1 MANLKLKLVL
11 LLFFALILQG
21 CASLPST
28 EVMQSEAATF
38 QLPKLPAPGK
48 ALVYVVRPSA
58 IGALVRFNIFV
69 DSKDD
74 SSEVGYTRGGQYI
87 YFGVTPGSHKIY
99 SNAENWAEMT
109 ITAKPGEVIYLQQEP
124 AFGIIMARNN
134 IFKVEDHQGKY
145 YVKTLSL
152 GELIK
157 PEGLPSPA
165 PAILTP
171 APIQSITPINNIN
184 PADKLE
190 QLDSLRKRGLI
201 TQKDYDAKKAEILKN
216 L

>member
-1 MANLKLKLVL
+1 M
-11 LLFFALILQG
+11 
-21 CASLPST
+21 
-28 EVMQSEAATF
+28 
-38 QLPKLPAPGK
+38 
-48 ALVYVVRPSA
+48 YVVRPSA

-157 PEGLPSPA
+157 PEGLPGSAAVIP
-165 PAILTP
+165 TP
-171 APIQSITPINNIN
+171 TPIPSTTRINHIN

-190 QLDSLRKRGLI
+190 QLDALKKRGLI

>member
-1 MANLKLKLVL
+1 MSTLKFK
-11 LLFFALILQG
+11 LLFLSAITLLLQG

-28 EVMQSEAATF
+28 EVMKAETASF
-38 QLPKLPAPGK
+38 QLPKLPDSGK

-58 IGALVRFNIFV
+58 IGAIVRFNIFV

-74 SSEVGYTRGGQYI
+74 SAEVGYTRGGQYI
-87 YFGVTPGSHKIY
+87 YFSVIPGTHKIY

-109 ITAKPGEVIYLQQEP
+109 ISAKPGEVIYLQQEP

-134 IFKVEDHQGKY
+134 IFKIEDHQGKY

-157 PEGLPSPA
+157 PDGLPGQVLTRAPQAIEQPSNLSPNVS
-165 PAILTP
+165 PV
-171 APIQSITPINNIN
+171 
-184 PADKLE
+184 DKLG
-190 QLDSLRKRGLI
+190 QLDDLKKRGLI
-201 TQKDYDAKKAEILKN
+201 TQKDYDAKKTEILKS

>member
-1 MANLKLKLVL
+1 MTYLKLKLVL
-11 LLFFALILQG
+11 LAFSALVLQG

-69 DSKDD
+69 DSKED
-74 SSEVGYTRGGQYI
+74 SAEVGYTRGGQYI
-87 YFGVTPGSHKIY
+87 YFGITPGSHKIY

-109 ITAKPGEVIYLQQEP
+109 INAKPGEIIYLQQEP

-145 YVKTLSL
+145 YVKTLSV

-157 PEGLPSPA
+157 PEGLPGLGFVSASQA
-165 PAILTP
+165 PSQATSRN
-171 APIQSITPINNIN
+171 QDIN

-190 QLDSLRKRGLI
+190 QLDSLKKRGLI